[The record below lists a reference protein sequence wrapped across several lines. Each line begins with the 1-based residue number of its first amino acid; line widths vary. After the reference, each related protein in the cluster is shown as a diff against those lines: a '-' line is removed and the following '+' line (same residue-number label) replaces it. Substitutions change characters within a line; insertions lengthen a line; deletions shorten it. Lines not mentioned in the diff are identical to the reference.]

1 MSSNGGGD
9 VGSSA
14 PGDAPPTGSTS
25 AGARRSSSSGG
36 GGAKKQRILWDSDS
50 ATRGGKTSIAVL
62 LEWLTAPGNY
72 ARWRSGKSQF
82 GETREALCS
91 EIKAEMKLHGI
102 LHREN
107 ANIRTQISELERS
120 YEVARAWMA
129 KHGFTS
135 DSLRQSSDDEALA
148 DSAATPATDA
158 DTSGDAAASRS
169 AIEAT
174 VLRLC
179 RYFHV
184 LDPIM
189 RQAGDDA
196 TVVRA
201 KRPYAPRKRK
211 ERDASEQQTASR
223 AEAGVT
229 AKRDGGGRAADA
241 TNGSG
246 RLAAAATPRRDV
258 DISPTQPP
266 SVSGAPAAAGSATPL
281 PLGSFPVADLSSLSM
296 SMGSIPMAAPGL
308 FPTWSNPTL
317 VSSLEESKR
326 AFAEAAREERERR
339 RKQFGWDEERAGL
352 EREKLRLELE
362 TARLRL
368 ATERAVARRRMEDAR
383 VPAPEIARI
392 LATAGVS
399 SH

>member
-1 MSSNGGGD
+1 MSSNGGGM
-9 VGSSA
+9 GSSA
-14 PGDAPPTGSTS
+14 PSDAPAVSTS
-25 AGARRSSSSGG
+25 AGTRRSSGG

-129 KHGFTS
+129 KHGYTS

-148 DSAATPATDA
+148 DSAAAAATSKTDA
-158 DTSGDAAASRS
+158 DISGDAAASRS

-189 RQAGDDA
+189 RQIGDDA
-196 TVVRA
+196 AVVRA

-211 ERDASEQQTASR
+211 ERDADEQQAAGR
-223 AEAGVT
+223 AAGGAT

-241 TNGSG
+241 TNGTG
-246 RLAAAATPRRDV
+246 RPTAAVTPKRDV

-266 SVSGAPAAAGSATPL
+266 SAVGMPAAASPATPL
-281 PLGSFPVADLSSLSM
+281 PLGSFAVPDLSSLSM
-296 SMGSIPMAAPGL
+296 PMGSIPMAAPGL
-308 FPTWSNPTL
+308 FPTWGNPAL
-317 VSSLEESKR
+317 VSSFEESKR
-326 AFAEAAREERERR
+326 AFAEAAREERERK
-339 RKQFGWDEERAGL
+339 RKQFEWDEERARL
-352 EREKLRLELE
+352 EREKLRLDLE

-383 VPAPEIARI
+383 VPAPEIERI
-392 LATAGVS
+392 LATAGVG

>member
-1 MSSNGGGD
+1 MSSGAAPSAAAPPPTPADAPASTTRKANGGG
-9 VGSSA
+9 G
-14 PGDAPPTGSTS
+14 
-25 AGARRSSSSGG
+25 
-36 GGAKKQRILWDSDS
+36 KKQRILWDSDS

-129 KHGFTS
+129 KHGYAS
-135 DSLRQSSDDEALA
+135 DSLRPSSDDEALA
-148 DSAATPATDA
+148 DG
-158 DTSGDAAASRS
+158 GDAAASASANANGEAPSSRS
-169 AIEAT
+169 AIEST

-189 RQAGDDA
+189 RQTGDDA
-196 TVVRA
+196 AGVRA

-211 ERDASEQQTASR
+211 ERESDEQQPASR
-223 AEAGVT
+223 T
-229 AKRDGGGRAADA
+229 AADA
-241 TNGSG
+241 TGKREATRLVDSVATANGADRRG
-246 RLAAAATPRRDV
+246 PAATPKRDV
-258 DISPTQPP
+258 DITPTQPSNP
-266 SVSGAPAAAGSATPL
+266 IAATTAPASL
-281 PLGSFPVADLSSLSM
+281 PLGAFPVPDLSSLSM
-296 SMGSIPMAAPGL
+296 PMGSIPMAAPGL
-308 FPTWSNPTL
+308 FPPWGNPAL
-317 VSSLEESKR
+317 MSGFEESKR
-326 AFAEAAREERERR
+326 LFMESTREERERK
-339 RKQFGWDEERAGL
+339 RKQFEWDEERAQL
-352 EREKLRLELE
+352 ERERLRLELE
-362 TARLRL
+362 TARLRV

-383 VPAPEIARI
+383 VPASEIDRI
-392 LATAGVS
+392 IASASAGS
-399 SH
+399 N